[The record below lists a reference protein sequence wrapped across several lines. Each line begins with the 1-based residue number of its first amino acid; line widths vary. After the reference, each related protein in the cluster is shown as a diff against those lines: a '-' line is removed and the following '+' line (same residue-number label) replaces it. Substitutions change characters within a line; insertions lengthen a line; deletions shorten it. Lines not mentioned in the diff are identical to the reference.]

1 MRPIL
6 GPPIPGVNEEGASMN
21 SPDEHA
27 LGRNHSGRNGDP
39 ATTRRRIR
47 VALDLEPGDL
57 LITGGQVVN
66 VFNRRVEPADVVIA
80 DGRIAG
86 VGCYS
91 WRASQTLSA
100 SGRVIVPGLID
111 AHMHLESTLLTPVE
125 LAKLIVPMGTTAVIS
140 DSHEV
145 GNVMGVR
152 GIDMLASACE
162 GLPLDLFFMASSCV
176 PATAWEDAG
185 ASLGP
190 AEVKTLLS
198 RAHVLGLAEV
208 MDIPAVLAGAQDVLE
223 KVETALL
230 AGRVVD
236 GHAAGLS
243 GRELIAYA
251 ATGIRSDHESTTV
264 EEARA
269 RCALGMLV
277 QVREGSSAQNLDAL
291 LPLLAAGELDDSWC
305 LVTDDIFPDDL
316 RRLGHLDGLLRR
328 VVAGG
333 VAPAAAIR
341 HATYVPA
348 RHYGLVDRGAVAPG
362 YCADLVLVENLKD
375 FRVDTVIKDGKVA
388 ARDGKC
394 VDFGPAPRLDREN
407 TVHLAALDERA
418 FCVPLSGETCSVIE
432 IVPDQI
438 ITRRTSRSVRR
449 VDGLWAFDPERDV
462 LMIASIERHRA
473 SGRIGLGL
481 VSGFGLTREGA
492 LGSSV
497 AHDSHNLVIAGTNP
511 RDMLVCARAMAE
523 QGGGFVAAASGHVQA
538 ILPLPIAGLLSD
550 SDADQVCRQL
560 KEVNHAAHELGC
572 PLDAPFGTLSF
583 LALPVIP
590 ELRITTQGV
599 FDVLEQKFL
608 KL

>member
-1 MRPIL
+1 MT
-6 GPPIPGVNEEGASMN
+6 AMN
-21 SPDEHA
+21 NSS
-27 LGRNHSGRNGDP
+27 LS
-39 ATTRRRIR
+39 TTRRRIR
-47 VALDLEPGDL
+47 VALDQEPGDL
-57 LITGGQVVN
+57 LITGGRVVN

-80 DGRIAG
+80 DSKVAG

-91 WRASQTLSA
+91 WRASRTISA
-100 SGRVIVPGLID
+100 TGLVILPGLID
-111 AHMHLESTLLTPVE
+111 AHMHLESTLLTPAE
-125 LAKLIVPMGTTAVIS
+125 LARLIVPMGTTAVIS

-145 GNVMGVR
+145 GNVLGVR

-162 GLPLDLFFMASSCV
+162 GLPLDLYFMASSCV

-185 ASLGP
+185 ALLGP
-190 AEVKTLLS
+190 SEVKTLLS
-198 RAHVLGLAEV
+198 RPRVLGLAEV
-208 MDIPAVLAGAQDVLE
+208 MDIPAVLAGGQDVLE
-223 KVETALL
+223 KVETAL
-230 AGRVVD
+230 AARRVVD

-251 ATGIRSDHESTTV
+251 AAGIRSDHESTTV

-269 RCALGMLV
+269 KCALGMLV

-305 LVTDDIFPDDL
+305 LVTDDIFPNDL
-316 RRLGHLDGLLRR
+316 RRHGHIDGLLRR

-333 VAPAAAIR
+333 VMPATAIR
-341 HATYVPA
+341 HASYVPA

-362 YCADLVLVENLKD
+362 YRADLVLVEDLED
-375 FRVDTVIKDGKVA
+375 FRVDSVIKGGTVA
-388 ARDGKC
+388 ARAGKC
-394 VDFGPAPRLDREN
+394 LDYGTMPRLDREN
-407 TVHLAALDERA
+407 TVHLAELDERA
-418 FCVPLSGETCSVIE
+418 FRLPLSGETCAVIE

-462 LMIASIERHRA
+462 LLIASIERHRA

-481 VSGFGLTREGA
+481 VSGFGLTHEGA

-497 AHDSHNLVIAGTNP
+497 AHDSHNLLIAGTNP
-511 RDMLVCARAMAE
+511 RDMLVCARALAE
-523 QGGGFVAAASGHVQA
+523 HGGGFVAAASGRVQA
-538 ILPLPIAGLLSD
+538 MLPLPVAGLLSLD
-550 SDADQVCRQL
+550 NADQVCRQL
-560 KEVNHAAHELGC
+560 EEVNRAAHALGC

-599 FDVLEQKFL
+599 FDVLEQQFL
-608 KL
+608 EQ